1 MSNKV
6 ILLIMDGW
14 GLGKESDESAIYKA
28 NTFYDKAIKVFQT
41 QTICFWKRCRLT

>member
-28 NTFYDKAIKVFQT
+28 NTPFYDKAIKVFT
-41 QTICFWKRCRLT
+41 N

>member
-28 NTFYDKAIKVFQT
+28 NTPFYDKAIKQRT
-41 QTICFWKRCRLT
+41 RTY